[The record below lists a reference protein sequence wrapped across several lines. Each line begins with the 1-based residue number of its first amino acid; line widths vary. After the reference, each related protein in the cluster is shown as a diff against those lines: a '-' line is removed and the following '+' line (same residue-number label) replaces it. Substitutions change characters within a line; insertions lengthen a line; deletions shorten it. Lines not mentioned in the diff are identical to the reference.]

1 MKKGNFKTIINSII
15 LSNYSNFK
23 SESSLTDK
31 MVSSDGFSTS
41 RSSSSTMSI
50 LSSNFQETQPYK
62 PEFLK
67 YLESNLSQFN
77 FKNKLNQIESF
88 KDKSKTGYSS
98 ETGDALKPEDDIL
111 YQWRLRR
118 KLEEAKKLNHFE
130 INKPDL
136 IQPKPVQQQEA
147 KQLPLKQS
155 MQTQTNN
162 FCDSAVQ
169 TSLESIRLT
178 PRNNKPKSLDEIEI
192 VEDNEKPTR
201 DVSSLNTTLI
211 DENRALEEIQTK
223 TVKIN
228 DLEKIAPNSKKKPE
242 QAIKPLGTPKK
253 SNFLSS
259 SPIRTK
265 SRYLIDSTDLNP
277 LSSNSLKSMNN
288 MSADL
293 TKVSSLNDNT
303 TNLQKTASSPI
314 YFNQQKLIKKQSQ
327 TTINTTTSSNLYSV
341 SASSMTTVT
350 ASTDS
355 KISQLSPTNNLDKTV
370 VICNDNSNK
379 KNDSNSSKS
388 YSVNGEDFNADNDE
402 ENEYIQKEM
411 IESDE
416 ILRILLKK
424 TYFYRLK
431 LK

>member
-1 MKKGNFKTIINSII
+1 M
-15 LSNYSNFK
+15 
-23 SESSLTDK
+23 
-31 MVSSDGFSTS
+31 
-41 RSSSSTMSI
+41 
-50 LSSNFQETQPYK
+50 
-62 PEFLK
+62 
-67 YLESNLSQFN
+67 
-77 FKNKLNQIESF
+77 
-88 KDKSKTGYSS
+88 
-98 ETGDALKPEDDIL
+98 KPEDDIL

-118 KLEEAKKLNHFE
+118 KLEEAKKLNQFE

-136 IQPKPVQQQEA
+136 IQPKPDQQQEA

-178 PRNNKPKSLDEIEI
+178 PRNSKPKSLDEIEI

-228 DLEKIAPNSKKKPE
+228 DLEKIAPNSTKKSE
-242 QAIKPLGTPKK
+242 QAIKTLGTPKTPKK

-327 TTINTTTSSNLYSV
+327 TTINTATSSNLYSV